1 MNGNNA
7 NNVNNASNTL
17 DVRYSQL
24 GGFLDSLSEAKAKEK
39 GKKIAKALQ
48 DGLNQGLKDL
58 PGIGAKLAATTK
70 EFEANLE
77 AIKKKSGQAF
87 SPEAANLQKKY
98 INEANKLLEKRA
110 LLESAISKEINKV
123 VPDQK
128 KIVELNKQLT
138 DYEER
143 ANFLNN
149 TAAQQKELILA
160 KERERALVN
169 EKIELLQQ
177 DQNKNTK
184 KALELNEQRLKAEQ
198 ANIQK
203 IQNDISNI
211 ESNLKDMADDVN
223 SSLDETGEKGEKALD
238 KLNEGIKK
246 VKNGVASFQS
256 SLNDVM
262 SAISIDK
269 AINDWDTQ
277 LDQYTKRSIQMGNR
291 WGTGYSKSDDFN
303 DMKNAFVD
311 ALAEDEVGY
320 SLDQIYEAMD
330 DVASYSFDNK
340 ETAIKMASDL
350 AFAKEY
356 MGQTSASLH
365 SMYALQVRTG
375 QDDFLKKSLNTI
387 AALQRT
393 GNALAQDQMDQLS
406 QSSMT
411 LTEKL
416 MDMGMSG
423 NMADEAYSGMMA
435 FATAMEQTT
444 GRKGDSQRVLDMF
457 DQSLNLD
464 SLGQMVSSPQAY
476 LNALNSGNYSDAFN
490 MLLNGPSAK
499 AANANRSD
507 GLSFGGIVMGNE
519 DVFGGFNNN
528 DLRRFTD
535 ASTQEKFQENL
546 QDNLNSIAKGSDA
559 LDEMKDEV
567 SENIPQAVKDMQ
579 KNAQALAETD
589 WGVIAEQLAY
599 EKEITTI
606 LNRITGKI
614 DALIAVVAATQLL
627 GKAFSGG
634 KSLLGKAGGASGLIS
649 KIGSIGGGSGSLGA
663 AAVNGLG
670 ITAGVVA
677 TGASLYDGFSV
688 GLGGYKDENGNKIKG
703 TGGFGDGLTAAVSN
717 QDLYASTGKDVGSG
731 ALKGA
736 GVGAMIG
743 TFIGGPVG
751 TAVGGAIGAG
761 VGAIAGIFAHNSKER
776 KKAEIKAEKQRQD
789 LVEMAKI
796 TAQNTEAIKNAR
808 DVVLSNRYDDN
819 RWSYS
824 SSGAVG
830 SISSNYGIGGEYN
843 GVDIDGWSKTSS
855 YGYRGSL
862 NTSTGQ
868 SNPFHSGIDFAGKSF
883 GSPIGSATGGKVVTA
898 VTGHTWDDGTGKA
911 NYVDV
916 YNPDN
921 KLTYRYYHL
930 ASAAVSAGQEVT
942 PGQVIGYVGN
952 TGSVYPA
959 PTKSNPKAGTHLHF
973 SVLNNGSYIDPS
985 SYVTSSIF
993 YPGSTAPMSS
1003 TSSSSSNSSSTMFKL
1018 NSMSSRDAES
1028 YSTSMIPNFQIAR
1041 GSESNSSPV
1050 SDGGNAS
1057 IIEGLN
1063 RINDTLIAIDKRQ
1076 SDQQRILD
1084 ALTKSPIQN
1093 LGV

>member
-58 PGIGAKLAATTK
+58 PGIGVKLAATTK

-211 ESNLKDMADDVN
+211 ESNLKEMADDVN

-291 WGTGYSKSDDFN
+291 WGTGYSKSNDFN

-464 SLGQMVSSPQAY
+464 TLGQMVSSPQAY

-614 DALIAVVAATQLL
+614 DALIAVVAASQFL

-824 SSGAVG
+824 TASSGG
-830 SISSNYGIGGEYN
+830 
-843 GVDIDGWSKTSS
+843 
-855 YGYRGSL
+855 L
-862 NTSTGQ
+862 NTGAMGDVGAMGSTSRDVRNTGLLQ
-868 SNPFHSGIDFAGKSF
+868 SPWGCSRGYEMSTKYVDGKPTNEKTMHHGIDLTAPANT
-883 GSPIGSATGGKVVTA
+883 PIGSAS
-898 VTGHTWDDGTGKA
+898 DG
-911 NYVDV
+911 
-916 YNPDN
+916 
-921 KLTYRYYHL
+921 
-930 ASAAVSAGQEVT
+930 EVT
-942 PGQVIGYVGN
+942 FSGWLNNGGGNQTHILDKATGYEYWYLHQVKEPPVAVGQQVRKGDTIGYVGS
-952 TGSVYPA
+952 TGNS
-959 PTKSNPKAGTHLHF
+959 SGNHLHF
-973 SVLNNGSYIDPS
+973 SVRKNGAYVEPLSHLSPYIFNASGVPD
-985 SYVTSSIF
+985 T
-993 YPGSTAPMSS
+993 SS
-1003 TSSSSSNSSSTMFKL
+1003 TSNVSDWVSSSSAFKL
-1018 NSMSSRDAES
+1018 SSNSSRDAES
-1028 YSTSMIPNFQIAR
+1028 YSTSMIPNFQTAK
-1041 GSESNSSPV
+1041 GSENTSSSS
-1050 SDGGNAS
+1050 SDNGNIL
-1057 IIEGLN
+1057 IIEGLK